1 MRVLGELEQFVNEG
15 DATPIIKAGLADAQ
29 CETIRPFLD
38 GNGRL
43 GRMLITMILCSE
55 RALSQPFL
63 YLSLYFKQ
71 HREDY
76 YAARYSAFG
85 RTETGK
91 DG

>member
-15 DATPIIKAGLADAQ
+15 DATPIIKAGLAHAQ
-29 CETIRPFLD
+29 FETIHPFLD